1 MNVETTGKELS
12 YTSSKECESS
22 GQRKNLCGEEAPR
35 ICISIKFPRNAPGL
49 LTENH
54 QLKERSREKSG
65 RQTDGQT
72 DSEMKKPRC
81 VLPTFIHTQMQRERE
96 RETWINRPRQSSQPT
111 GMLCGRETEE
121 VERPRETRTHNAD
134 PGRRTPAPA
143 PAPCPRSENET
154 TDLSK
159 DRG

>member
-1 MNVETTGKELS
+1 MLKSDNAEMNVETTGKELS
-12 YTSSKECESS
+12 YTSSKVCESS

-49 LTENH
+49 LTENR

-96 RETWINRPRQSSQPT
+96 RDLEKQAQTVKSTHRHALRQ
-111 GMLCGRETEE
+111 R
-121 VERPRETRTHNAD
+121 N
-134 PGRRTPAPA
+134 
-143 PAPCPRSENET
+143 
-154 TDLSK
+154 
-159 DRG
+159 